1 MNELIINQKQE
12 LTTTSIEAMYTNTL
26 GESTKK
32 TYIQAIKEFFGVD
45 DLSQV
50 TIEQMQ
56 NVTPDNVNIY
66 ANGLL
71 LQGKSTGTINKK
83 LSALQS
89 FYKFLCRRSIGIC
102 TYNPFDTAEGA
113 IRFKNAARNYSD
125 KRALTHEEINKMLKA
140 ARENKTIIGLRD
152 LIVLELLA
160 TTGMRRAEI
169 CSIKIGDIQ
178 TSMGKK
184 VIEIVGKGNKSRM
197 IVLTNSIVSLINKY
211 LKERELTFNDVDM
224 PLIASHGNRGDSDK
238 CVNTNT
244 IYRIIKRYAK
254 EAGIDE
260 STISPHNLRHTFC
273 TECIDMGYD
282 ITDVKDLMGHSSVN
296 TTERYRHNYNV
307 IKNNPAERLEKHFN
321 EE

>member
-1 MNELIINQKQE
+1 MNELITNQKNE
-12 LTTTSIEAMYTNTL
+12 LTVINIENMYTNTL
-26 GESTKK
+26 GNSTKK
-32 TYIQAIKEFFGVD
+32 TYIQAIKEFFGVK
-45 DLSQV
+45 DLQEVS
-50 TIEQMQ
+50 IKQMQ
-56 NVTPDNVNIY
+56 SVTPDQVNIY
-66 ANGLL
+66 ANELL
-71 LQGKSTGTINKK
+71 AQGKATGTINKK

-89 FYKFLCRRSIGIC
+89 FYKFLCRRTVGVCS
-102 TYNPFDTAEGA
+102 YNPFDTDEGA

-125 KRALTHEEINKMLKA
+125 KRALTHEEIGKMLNA

-152 LIVLELLA
+152 LIVLEMLS

-184 VIEIVGKGNKSRM
+184 IVEITGKGNKSRV
-197 IVLTNSIVSLINKY
+197 IVLTNSIASLINKY
-211 LKERELTFNDVDM
+211 LKQRGLTYQDTDM
-224 PLIASHGNRGDSDK
+224 PLIASHGNHGEADK

-244 IYRIIKRYAK
+244 IYRIVKRYAK
-254 EAGIDE
+254 AAGIDE

-282 ITDVKDLMGHSSVN
+282 ITDVKDLMGHSSIS

-307 IKNNPAERLEKHFN
+307 IKNNPAEKLEEHFN
-321 EE
+321 ED

>member
-12 LTTTSIEAMYTNTL
+12 LATSNSETMYTNTL
-26 GESTKK
+26 GASTKR
-32 TYIQAIKEFFGVD
+32 TYIQAIKEFFGVEE
-45 DLSQV
+45 LSQV

-56 NVTPDNVNIY
+56 SVTPDHVNVY
-66 ANGLL
+66 ANSLL
-71 LQGKSTGTINKK
+71 AQGKATGTINKK

-89 FYKFLCRRSIGIC
+89 FYKFLCRRNIGIC
-102 TYNPFDTAEGA
+102 SYNPFDTDEGA
-113 IRFKNAARNYSD
+113 IRFKNATRNYSD
-125 KRALTHEEINKMLKA
+125 KRALTHEEIGKMLNA
-140 ARENKTIIGLRD
+140 TRNNKTIIGLRD
-152 LIVLELLA
+152 LIVLELLS

-184 VIEIVGKGNKSRM
+184 IIEIVGKGNKSRV
-197 IVLTNSIVSLINKY
+197 IVLTNSISSLINKY
-211 LKERELTFNDVDM
+211 LKQRGLTYNDVDM
-224 PLIASHGNRGDSDK
+224 PLIASHGNRGDDDK

-282 ITDVKDLMGHSSVN
+282 ITDVKDLMGHSSIS
-296 TTERYRHNYNV
+296 TTDLYRHNYNV
-307 IKNNPAERLEKHFN
+307 IKNNPAEKLEKHFN
-321 EE
+321 ED